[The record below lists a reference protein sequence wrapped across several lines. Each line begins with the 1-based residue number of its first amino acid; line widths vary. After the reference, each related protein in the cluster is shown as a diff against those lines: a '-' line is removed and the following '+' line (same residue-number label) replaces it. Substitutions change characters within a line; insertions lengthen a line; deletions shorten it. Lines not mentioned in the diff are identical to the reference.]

1 MIRRLWPLL
10 IGFALWGAAFNALYA
25 LQFLGCQFEWAPATH
40 RAALIAAYA
49 VVVLL
54 LTGTLAFQ
62 FARMRKAVAAATLM
76 DQIGIG
82 ATAAALAATAFNFA
96 PTMLASACI

>member
-10 IGFALWGAAFNALYA
+10 VGFAIWGVAFNALYA
-25 LQFLGCQFEWAPATH
+25 LQYLGCHFSWAPATH
-40 RAALIAAYA
+40 RIALIAGYA
-49 VVVLL
+49 VFVALL
-54 LTGTLAFQ
+54 AGTLAFQ
-62 FARMRKAVAAATLM
+62 FARVRKTVNAATLM

-96 PTMLASACI
+96 PTLLASACI